1 MVTHELPG
9 MGIPSLTSQ
18 VKLAPVARQVES
30 LRSTGVEVDVLE
42 VKGSKGIK
50 YLQCLSR
57 LRTLASK
64 VDLIHAHY
72 GFCGWVA
79 RGQFGKPVV
88 VSFMGSDLLGGKDAN
103 GRVGLFRKF
112 EVKTNQW
119 LARTVDT
126 AIVKSAEMAKV
137 VVGARVHII
146 PNGVD
151 LEAFRPMCPSEARA
165 LLGWAEGKIYVLFPS
180 SPNIPG
186 KGFALAGAV
195 IREAATQMTQRL
207 ELVPLGN
214 VAPNRVP
221 VFMNGCHA
229 LLMTSFSEGSPNVVK
244 EAMAC
249 NLPVVSVPV
258 GDVPELLAGVKEC
271 TVCPRNVQM
280 LSEALV
286 KALVNNRRADGRLAL
301 ERKGLSLMDVARR
314 VKSIY
319 ERVLADARN

>member
-1 MVTHELPG
+1 
-9 MGIPSLTSQ
+9 
-18 VKLAPVARQVES
+18 VARS
-30 LRSTGVEVDVLE
+30 
-42 VKGSKGIK
+42 
-50 YLQCLSR
+50 
-57 LRTLASK
+57 
-64 VDLIHAHY
+64 
-72 GFCGWVA
+72 
-79 RGQFGKPVV
+79 QFIKPVV

-103 GRVGLFRKF
+103 GRVSPFRKF

-119 LARTVDT
+119 LARAVDM

-137 VVGARVHII
+137 IAGARVYII

-151 LEAFRPMCPSEARA
+151 LETFRPMCPSEARVA
-165 LLGWAEGKIYVLFPS
+165 LGWSERKIYVLFPS
-180 SPNIPG
+180 SPDIPG
-186 KGFALAGAV
+186 KGFGLARAV
-195 IREAATQMTQRL
+195 IREASKHMAQEL

-214 VAPNRVP
+214 VAPDRVP
-221 VFMNGCHA
+221 LYLNGCHA
-229 LLMTSFSEGSPNVVK
+229 LLMTSFSEGSPNVIK

-271 TVCPRNVQM
+271 TICPRNVQM

-314 VKSIY
+314 IKSIY
-319 ERVLADARN
+319 EGVLAHRRN

>member
-1 MVTHELPG
+1 MVTHELPA
-9 MGIPSLTSQ
+9 MGVPGLTGL

-30 LRSTGVEVDVLE
+30 LRSTGVKVDVLQIT
-42 VKGSKGIK
+42 GSKAIK
-50 YLQCLSR
+50 YLQCVRHLWA
-57 LRTLASK
+57 LASK

-79 RGQFGKPVV
+79 RSQIVKPVV

-119 LARTVDT
+119 LARAVDM

-137 VVGARVHII
+137 IAGARVHII

-151 LEAFRPMCPSEARA
+151 LELFRPMCPSEARA
-165 LLGWAEGKIYVLFPS
+165 ALGWSEDKIYVLFPS
-180 SPNIPG
+180 SPHIPG
-186 KGFALAGAV
+186 KGFDLALDV
-195 IREAATQMTQRL
+195 IREASKYMSGTL
-207 ELVPLGN
+207 EMVPLGN
-214 VAPNRVP
+214 VPPNRVP
-221 VFMNGCHA
+221 LYMNGCHA

-249 NLPVVSVPV
+249 NLPIVSVPV
-258 GDVPELLAGVKEC
+258 GDVPELLVGVREC
-271 TVCPRNVQM
+271 TICPRNVQL

-286 KALVNNRRADGRLAL
+286 KALVSNRRADGRSAL

-314 VKSIY
+314 IKSIY
-319 ERVLADARN
+319 EGVLAHGRN